1 MAVEDMSPEDLK
13 ATLRTMTMLQA
24 NMENWT
30 YTAVNAEYL
39 DKKVIADAL
48 GQILSTMKP
57 LMNAVQVSLEIEALE
72 KLDPF
77 DLL

>member
-1 MAVEDMSPEDLK
+1 MAIEDMSPEDLK
-13 ATLRTMTMLQA
+13 DLLRTMTMLQA

-30 YTAVNAEYL
+30 YVAVNAEYL
-39 DKKVIADAL
+39 EKRQISDAL

-57 LMNAVQVSLEIEALE
+57 LMTAVQVGLEIEALQ